1 MVIINY
7 DGTTY
12 YGRLISIQAIE
23 QELVGTDNKK
33 VIKNVGYD
41 VPQCATIQPCKH
53 FWTFGQTFMYSWKT
67 SSGTSCPRVLYS
79 NVLLFK
85 TGNGSIYE
93 IAGSS

>member
-41 VPQCATIQPCKH
+41 VVIMDS
-53 FWTFGQTFMYSWKT
+53 FGA
-67 SSGTSCPRVLYS
+67 V
-79 NVLLFK
+79 
-85 TGNGSIYE
+85 IYLMIE
-93 IAGSS
+93 DLNCIIWS